1 MKLSTR
7 ARYALRMM
15 LDMSRHQE
23 DGLPV
28 SLKEISERTRIS
40 NKYLEQLVIALKNRG
55 LIRAVS
61 GRGGGYFL
69 AREPQKIKIG
79 EIVEASIGQISIV
92 ECVGDP
98 DLCMLSDSCECRLI
112 WSLINK
118 RIRNVLA
125 EFSLADLS
133 DRKLLAGVRKQLAD
147 DEPAGGTIR
156 PGRRA

>member
-1 MKLSTR
+1 
-7 ARYALRMM
+7 M
-15 LDMSRHQE
+15 LDLSRHQE
-23 DGLPV
+23 DGRPV
-28 SLKEISERTRIS
+28 SLKDISERTRIS

-69 AREPQKIKIG
+69 ARKPEEIKIG
-79 EIVEASIGQISIV
+79 DIVEASIGEINIV

-98 DLCMLSDSCECRLI
+98 ARCMLSDWCECRLI

-118 RIRNVLA
+118 RIRGVLD

-133 DRKLLAGVRKQLAD
+133 DRKLLASIRKQLAD
-147 DEPAGGTIR
+147 QEEPAGQTA
-156 PGRRA
+156 RRSRQA